1 MSIRMK
7 LSKYLRSFSCSSPP
21 ILYVMYLTL
30 TTLTGKTVSQIFCC
44 LAKTRGEKTLY
55 RPTQARL
62 SMFTFF
68 LSSRRAVKF
77 RANHA
82 SKRAKGIFCSFRFSN
97 DVCSSEDGK
106 KNVQKYETVNC
117 VWCPKTLILSFHF
130 P

>member
-7 LSKYLRSFSCSSPP
+7 LSKYLRSFSRAPP
-21 ILYVMYLTL
+21 LLYVMYLTL
-30 TTLTGKTVSQIFCC
+30 TTLTGKTVSLIFCC

-68 LSSRRAVKF
+68 FSSRRAVKF

-117 VWCPKTLILSFHF
+117 VWCPKTLILSFHL